1 MATEF
6 SIGVIIGGA
15 ISGAFRSAVT
25 GTRRTLDS
33 IGETTRRLQERQNA
47 LTRATERYGQLGSRA
62 SQRLNSDLQRVGRT
76 MEQLQRQQNRLAA
89 AAATSD
95 AARANRMALYAKGA
109 ETYAVAR
116 TVASPIISSVTR
128 YASFESGLRDIAVT
142 GDLDKT
148 QEQAIGS
155 AIRQA
160 ALKVNQTQEA
170 LLGGVGQLVAD
181 GMNPVEAARFASM
194 LGKTAT
200 ATKGDMTELA
210 KMTYAFSSALQ
221 ITDPREM
228 EEAFAMAATGAK
240 LGSFEL
246 KDMAK
251 ALPGLAKSFAAKGIV
266 GKDAITQIVASL
278 EVAKGS
284 GSAEEAVTNMTN
296 WLAAMNRSD
305 TIQKYE
311 KAGINYKA
319 SMQDYVSKG
328 FSQYEASLMIA
339 NRFIDGKGKAFADQW
354 QKAGARGDK
363 DTQQKLFESF
373 GMAEIFTD
381 IQTAQHLI
389 SMRQDWGKYQ
399 SNKTEM
405 NSPESQQT
413 LDKDAAKQN
422 DTLEARW
429 RQTQIRMNEAA
440 IGIGESLKPA
450 LISLGE
456 SIIPLI
462 DQAGKWIAANPEI
475 VKGVVMAAAGLLAFK
490 AAAIGTKLGLNLL
503 LSPVVDLWKGAVL
516 LRSKWLLLQTAF
528 GTGGRARQ
536 WISWFGNLARGA
548 GDLTLSLGGGLWRG
562 IQLAGR
568 GLLWIGSGVIS
579 VARLFGGG
587 ILSGIRL
594 LANGAGWLGRMSLVL
609 GRVLGGALLR
619 GITLVGRAVMIMGR
633 ALLMNPIG
641 LLVTGIA
648 VAAYLV
654 YRYWEPISNWFRA
667 RWNDITTA
675 FSGGIGGVTKLILNW
690 SPIGIFYTVF
700 AEVMKYFGIDMPSK
714 FTDFGANII
723 SGLVNG
729 IRNAWEGAKKVVGEL
744 GDNIK
749 GWFAEKLGIHSPS
762 RVFAAFGDN
771 ISQGA
776 AIGIS
781 RTTPLAA
788 KAGQHLA
795 DALTP
800 AMPSIDMPA
809 VSTPTIAPFQSL
821 PAVTVPVSPLRVPV
835 MPSLTN
841 EASARQRVIPDEP
854 LTKIR
859 PNVPQLPAIPEMP
872 SARQQGRA
880 VSGEHDSNLRV
891 TFSPNIYLNGQ
902 KTPATPEIT
911 SALNLSLHEL
921 EKMLERIV
929 AQQQRRGYA

>member
-15 ISGAFRSAVT
+15 ISGAFRSAIT

-116 TVASPIISSVTR
+116 TVASPIMSSVKQ

-148 QEQAIGS
+148 QEQAIGA

-160 ALKVNQTQEA
+160 ALKLNQTQEA

-181 GMNPVEAARFASM
+181 GMNPVEAAKFAGM

-221 ITDPREM
+221 ITDPKEM
-228 EEAFAMAATGAK
+228 EEAFSIAATGAK

-319 SMQDYVSKG
+319 SMQDYVAKG

-339 NRFIDGKGKAFADQW
+339 NRFIDGKGKAFAEQW

-456 SIIPLI
+456 TIIPLI

-503 LSPVVDLWKGAVL
+503 LSPVVGLWKGAVL

-528 GTGGRARQ
+528 GAGGRVRQ
-536 WISWFGNLARGA
+536 WLGMFTRLGRGA
-548 GDLTLSLGGGLWRG
+548 LSLGRILGGGL
-562 IQLAGR
+562 
-568 GLLWIGSGVIS
+568 
-579 VARLFGGG
+579 
-587 ILSGIRL
+587 
-594 LANGAGWLGRMSLVL
+594 M
-609 GRVLGGALLR
+609 R

-762 RVFAAFGDN
+762 RVFASFGDN

-788 KAGQHLA
+788 KAGQRLA
-795 DALTP
+795 GALTP
-800 AMPSIDMPA
+800 DVPDIPIPLLNADGSVRRSSA
-809 VSTPTIAPFQSL
+809 NSAP
-821 PAVTVPVSPLRVPV
+821 P
-835 MPSLTN
+835 N
-841 EASARQRVIPDEP
+841 GASNGI
-854 LTKIR
+854 
-859 PNVPQLPAIPEMP
+859 
-872 SARQQGRA
+872 
-880 VSGEHDSNLRV
+880 HV

-911 SALNLSLHEL
+911 NALNLSLHEL
-921 EKMLERIV
+921 EKMMERIV

>member
-116 TVASPIISSVTR
+116 TVASPIVSSVKQ

-148 QEQAIGS
+148 QEQAIGA

-181 GMNPVEAARFASM
+181 GMNPVEAAKFAGM

-221 ITDPREM
+221 ITDPKEM
-228 EEAFAMAATGAK
+228 EEAFSIAATGAK

-319 SMQDYVSKG
+319 SMQDYVAKG

-339 NRFIDGKGKAFADQW
+339 NRFIDGKGKAFAEQW

-363 DTQQKLFESF
+363 ETQQKLFESF

-399 SNKTEM
+399 SNKQEM

-422 DTLEARW
+422 ETLEARW
-429 RQTQIRMNEAA
+429 RQSQIAMNEAA

-456 SIIPLI
+456 TIIPLI

-475 VKGVVMAAAGLLAFK
+475 VKGVVMAATGLLAFK

-516 LRSKWLLLQTAF
+516 LRSKCLLLQTAF
-528 GTGGRARQ
+528 GAGGRARQ
-536 WISWFGNLARGA
+536 WLGVLANLSRG
-548 GDLTLSLGGGLWRG
+548 TLNLSRSLGGGLWRG

-568 GLLWIGSGVIS
+568 GLLWIGNGVMT
-579 VARLFGGG
+579 VGRLFGGG
-587 ILSGIRL
+587 ILNGIRL
-594 LANGAGWLGRMSLVL
+594 LTSGAGWLGRVSLVL
-609 GRVLGGALLR
+609 GRVLGGVLLR
-619 GITLVGRAVMIMGR
+619 GITLVGRAVMMMGR

-700 AEVMKYFGIDMPSK
+700 AEVMKYFGIDMPGK

-762 RVFAAFGDN
+762 RVFASFGDN

-776 AIGIS
+776 AMGIS

-788 KAGQHLA
+788 KAGQNLA
-795 DALTP
+795 EALTP
-800 AMPSIDMPA
+800 AVPQMDMPA
-809 VSTPTIAPFQSL
+809 VTTQPLSLAQSL
-821 PAVTVPVSPLRVPV
+821 PAITVPVSPLRVPV
-835 MPSLTN
+835 MPYLTR
-841 EASARQRVIPDEP
+841 EPIPQPKVIPDES
-854 LTKIR
+854 LTKT
-859 PNVPQLPAIPEMP
+859 PPDVPLPPAIPKMP
-872 SARQQGRA
+872 TSRQQDQAG
-880 VSGEHDSNLRV
+880 SGERDSGLRV

-921 EKMLERIV
+921 EKMMERIV
-929 AQQQRRGYA
+929 VQQQRRGYA

>member
-95 AARANRMALYAKGA
+95 AARANRIALYAKGA
-109 ETYAVAR
+109 ETYAVAS
-116 TVASPIISSVTR
+116 TVASPIVSSVKQ

-148 QEQAIGS
+148 QEQAIGA

-181 GMNPVEAARFASM
+181 GMNPVEAAKFAGM

-221 ITDPREM
+221 ITDPKEM
-228 EEAFAMAATGAK
+228 EEAFSIAATGAK

-319 SMQDYVSKG
+319 SMQDYVAKG

-339 NRFIDGKGKAFADQW
+339 NRFIDGKGKAFVEQW
-354 QKAGARGDK
+354 QKAGAVGDK
-363 DTQQKLFESF
+363 DAQQKLFESF

-413 LDKDAAKQN
+413 LDKDATKQN

-456 SIIPLI
+456 TIIPLI

-503 LSPVVDLWKGAVL
+503 LSPVVDLWKSAAL
-516 LRSKWLLLQTAF
+516 LRSKWLLLQASF
-528 GTGGRARQ
+528 GAGGRARQ
-536 WISWFGNLARGA
+536 WLGMFTRLGRGA
-548 GDLTLSLGGGLWRG
+548 LSLGRILGGGL
-562 IQLAGR
+562 
-568 GLLWIGSGVIS
+568 
-579 VARLFGGG
+579 
-587 ILSGIRL
+587 
-594 LANGAGWLGRMSLVL
+594 M
-609 GRVLGGALLR
+609 R

-762 RVFAAFGDN
+762 RVFASFGDN

-781 RTTPLAA
+781 RTTPLAV
-788 KAGQHLA
+788 KAGQRLA
-795 DALTP
+795 GALTP
-800 AMPSIDMPA
+800 D
-809 VSTPTIAPFQSL
+809 
-821 PAVTVPVSPLRVPV
+821 VPDIPIPLLNADGSVRRG
-835 MPSLTN
+835 
-841 EASARQRVIPDEP
+841 SANSGIPNGANNG
-854 LTKIR
+854 I
-859 PNVPQLPAIPEMP
+859 
-872 SARQQGRA
+872 
-880 VSGEHDSNLRV
+880 HV

-921 EKMLERIV
+921 EKMMERIV